1 MRLSLART
9 CKGGEPIK
17 NLAGLVVLLRSHSA
31 NRIGWLKTSLEVVKI
46 SAKDNMSAAD
56 ISFSRG
62 KRRVSVFVPVTVLR
76 RQHH

>member
-17 NLAGLVVLLRSHSA
+17 NIAGLVVLLRSHSA

-56 ISFSRG
+56 ILFSGG
-62 KRRVSVFVPVTVLR
+62 KRWVSVFVPVTVLR